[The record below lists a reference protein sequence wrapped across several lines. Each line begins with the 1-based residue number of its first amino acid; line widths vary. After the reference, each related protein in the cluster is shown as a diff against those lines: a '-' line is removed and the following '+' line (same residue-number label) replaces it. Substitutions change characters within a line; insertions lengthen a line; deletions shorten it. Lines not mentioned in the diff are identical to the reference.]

1 MVGSKNDLSVGK
13 VFVQREGWNRADGVT
28 HGKAGNI
35 LAHGIDNTG
44 SIISETRR
52 EFYRFDI
59 FVMAPHRLGTVDAD
73 CFDLDTNFVRTRS
86 GDLHFDEF
94 EDFRPSGLCELDDAR
109 HDSLLKMLG
118 SGCFGGVNCP
128 TAR

>member
-1 MVGSKNDLSVGK
+1 MVGDENDLAVSE
-13 VFVQREGWNRADGVT
+13 VFVQREGWNRTDCVT
-28 HGKAGNI
+28 YGRVSNI

-44 SIISETRR
+44 SLVSQAGGE
-52 EFYRFDI
+52 YYGVDI
-59 FVMAPHRLGTVDAD
+59 FVISPHLLGAVDAD
-73 CFDLDTNFVRTRS
+73 CLALDTNFVRARS

-94 EDFRPSGLCELDDAR
+94 EDFRPSGFRKLDDAR